1 MKKAIAAFF
10 AAAVS
15 LIPLFAKGGRQPA
28 WISNPY
34 AGYDESKFIAA
45 AAGARTADAA
55 DKKALLAAAANIV
68 QDISAEES
76 VTNSDSSAGANLT
89 SYLSDIRTKS
99 MLKDISGMAIKDRW
113 TAKDKTVYARAVLDK
128 TAAARH
134 YSLLLNENSIEIDTL
149 LDETESQK
157 EKAKGAE
164 KKAVTFDYCRLLVKA
179 YALAQE
185 NAYYLR
191 LLSVLQPAAHHVLA
205 YGSPA
210 AVEAKLRDALSTI
223 TVKVHVTGDT
233 DGRLAAAARTV
244 ITGFGIGTAAQ
255 SGMENAAYTLLVNA
269 VYEDLDKRAE
279 SDIYFTRSIV
289 TCTLT
294 ENASGK
300 EILAI
305 SENMRQGKLSR
316 KEAQQSAVLS
326 AERSI
331 AEAFAQKFG
340 GLFTAQE

>member
-1 MKKAIAAFF
+1 
-10 AAAVS
+10 
-15 LIPLFAKGGRQPA
+15 
-28 WISNPY
+28 
-34 AGYDESKFIAA
+34 
-45 AAGARTADAA
+45 
-55 DKKALLAAAANIV
+55 
-68 QDISAEES
+68 
-76 VTNSDSSAGANLT
+76 
-89 SYLSDIRTKS
+89 

-149 LDETESQK
+149 LNETDSQK
-157 EKAKGAE
+157 EKERGTGKNAASF
-164 KKAVTFDYCRLLVKA
+164 ASCRLLVKA
-179 YALAQE
+179 FTLAQE

-191 LLSVLQPAAHHVLA
+191 LLSVLQPAARHVLP
-205 YGSPA
+205 YGNPA
-210 AVEAKLRDALSTI
+210 AVEAKLRDALSAITI
-223 TVKVHVTGDT
+223 KVHVTGDT
-233 DGRLAAAARTV
+233 DGRLAAAVRTV

-255 SGMENAAYTLLVNA
+255 SRVENAAYTLSVNA
-269 VYEDLDKRAE
+269 VYEDLDKRE
-279 SDIYFTRSIV
+279 ETDIYFTRSIV

-300 EILAI
+300 EILSV
-305 SENMRQGKLSR
+305 SENARQGKLSR
-316 KEAQQSAVLS
+316 KEAQQSAVRS

>member
-1 MKKAIAAFF
+1 MKKTVTAFF
-10 AAAVS
+10 AVTVS

-34 AGYDESKFIAA
+34 AGYDETKYIAA
-45 AAGARTADAA
+45 TAGARTADAA

-76 VTNSDSSAGANLT
+76 VTNSDSSTGANLT

-99 MLKDISGMAIKDRW
+99 MLKDISGMAIRDRW

-149 LDETESQK
+149 LDETDSQK
-157 EKAKGAE
+157 EKERGTGKNAAS
-164 KKAVTFDYCRLLVKA
+164 FDSCRLLVKA

-191 LLSVLQPAAHHVLA
+191 LLSVLQPAARHVLP

-210 AVEAKLRDALSTI
+210 AVEAKLRDALSAI

-244 ITGFGIGTAAQ
+244 ITGFGIGTAGEA
-255 SGMENAAYTLLVNA
+255 ENAAYTLLVNA

-300 EILAI
+300 EILVI

-316 KEAQQSAVLS
+316 KEAQQSAVRS
-326 AERSI
+326 AERI
-331 AEAFAQKFG
+331 IMEDFALRFG
-340 GLFTAQE
+340 GLFSMRD